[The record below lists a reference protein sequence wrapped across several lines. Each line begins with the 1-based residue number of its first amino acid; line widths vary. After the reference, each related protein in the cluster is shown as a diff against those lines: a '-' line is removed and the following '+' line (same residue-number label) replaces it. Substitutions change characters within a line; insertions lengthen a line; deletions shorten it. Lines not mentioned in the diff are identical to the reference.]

1 MAIRFPDVLECEIT
15 QIFWLG
21 LHQYLHLYLI
31 ERGLNPE
38 HTALEW
44 LIRYA
49 KQKEEAVEAKKQE
62 EHTWQPCQKG
72 R

>member
-21 LHQYLHLYLI
+21 LHQYLCLYLI

-38 HTALEW
+38 HTALER

-49 KQKEEAVEAKKQE
+49 KWKEEVVDAKNQE
-62 EHTWQPCQKG
+62 ECTWQPHQKG

>member
-1 MAIRFPDVLECEIT
+1 MAIRFLDVLECEIT

-44 LIRYA
+44 LIMYA
-49 KQKEEAVEAKKQE
+49 KQKEAVEAKKQE
-62 EHTWQPCQKG
+62 EHTWQPRQKG
-72 R
+72 